1 MRILALNWQD
11 LKNPQAGGAE
21 VHLEEI
27 LKRLVQY
34 GHQVDL
40 LCSNYAGG
48 SRTDNTAGINIHR
61 AGSRSNFNIM
71 APFGVRRLINSNR
84 YDVVIEDIN
93 KIPFFSPLYQKLP
106 TLVVIPHLF
115 ADTIFQEINFV
126 LGTYIYL
133 AEKPVPSIYKRNRFM
148 VISKSTAD
156 EVEKRGIPRENI
168 DVVECGIDKDIY
180 RFDPSIPKFEIP
192 TLLYVG
198 RLKKYKNIETPIRAM
213 PLIRE
218 VIPNA
223 RLVIIGSGD
232 HQPDL
237 QNLALSL
244 GLGDAVEFKGYIPQ
258 AEKISYLRRSHI
270 SVYPSLKEGWGLTNI
285 EANAC
290 GTAVLASRVPGLRDS
305 VDEGRSGLLFEFGNI
320 EQFAEMAAKMIGDED
335 FRRSLEMG
343 GLRWAADFSWEK
355 TARATEDILKRIV
368 TGGEKTA

>member
-40 LCSNYAGG
+40 LCSNFPGGARTDTTDGISIYRSG
-48 SRTDNTAGINIHR
+48 SRF
-61 AGSRSNFNIM
+61 NFNWV
-71 APFGVRRLINSNR
+71 APFTMRKLINQNR

-93 KIPFFSPLYQKLP
+93 KIPFYSPLYNNLP

-115 ADTIFQEINFV
+115 SDTIFKEINFV
-126 LGTYIYL
+126 LGTYIFL
-133 AEKPVPSIYKRNRFM
+133 AEKPVTAVYRNRQFM
-148 VISKSTAD
+148 VISKSTAE
-156 EVEKRGIPRENI
+156 EVEKRGIPRGNI
-168 DVVECGIDKDIY
+168 HVVECGIDKEIY
-180 RFDPSIPKFEIP
+180 RFDPSIPKFEKP

-198 RLKKYKNIETPIRAM
+198 RLKKYKNVELPIRAL
-213 PLIRE
+213 PIIRKS
-218 VIPNA
+218 IPGA

-237 QNLALSL
+237 ERLAQSL
-244 GLGDAVEFKGYIPQ
+244 DLGPSVEFKGFIPQ
-258 AEKISYLRRSHI
+258 AEKIDYLRRAHI

-290 GTAVLASRVPGLRDS
+290 GTAVLASRVPGLKDS
-305 VDEGRSGLLFEFGNI
+305 VDEGNSGLLFEFGDA
-320 EQFAEMAAKMIGDED
+320 EGFASMAGRMLSDDI
-335 FRRSLEMG
+335 FRKGLEMG
-343 GLRWAADFSWEK
+343 GLRWAANFSWDK
-355 TARATEDILKRIV
+355 AARATEEILKGIV
-368 TGGEKTA
+368 APQ

>member
-40 LCSNYAGG
+40 LCSNFAGG
-48 SRTDNTAGINIHR
+48 GKSDNTDGINIIR
-61 AGSRSNFNIM
+61 VGSRLNFNWV
-71 APFGVRRLINSNR
+71 APFTFRKLIKDNR

-93 KIPFFSPLYQKLP
+93 KIPFYSSLYHKLP

-126 LGTYIYL
+126 LGSYIYL
-133 AEKPVPSIYKRNRFM
+133 FEKPVPVIYKNKRFM

-168 DVVECGIDKDIY
+168 HVVECGIDKEIY
-180 RFDPSIPKFEIP
+180 RFDPAIPKFETP
-192 TLLYVG
+192 TLVYIG
-198 RLKKYKNIETPIRAM
+198 RLKKYKNIETPIKAM
-213 PLIRE
+213 PIIRNS
-218 VIPNA
+218 VPNA

-237 QNLALSL
+237 QRLVEAMDL
-244 GLGDAVEFKGYIPQ
+244 GNAVEFKGFISQ
-258 AEKISYLRRSHI
+258 AEKITYLRQAHI

-290 GTAVLASRVPGLRDS
+290 GTAVLAARVPGLQDS
-305 VDEGRSGLLFEFGNI
+305 VDEGNSGLLFEYGNVEAYVSLAI
-320 EQFAEMAAKMIGDED
+320 KMLCDNV
-335 FRRSLEMG
+335 FRRGLEMG
-343 GLRWAADFSWEK
+343 GLRWAANFSWDK
-355 TARATEDILKRIV
+355 AAKATEDIIKGII
-368 TGGEKTA
+368 APQ

>member
-40 LCSNYAGG
+40 LCSNFPGG
-48 SRTDNTAGINIHR
+48 GKTDITDGINIIR
-61 AGSRSNFNIM
+61 SGSRLNFNWV
-71 APFGVRRLINSNR
+71 APFALRKLISANR

-93 KIPFFSPLYQKLP
+93 KIPFYSSLYHKLP
-106 TLVVIPHLF
+106 TLIVIPHLF
-115 ADTIFQEINFV
+115 ADTIFQEINFI
-126 LGTYIYL
+126 LGSYIFL
-133 AEKPVPSIYKRNRFM
+133 FEKPVPLMYKTRQFM

-168 DVVECGIDKDIY
+168 HVVECGIDKEIY
-180 RFDPSIPKFEIP
+180 RFDPSIPKFDIP
-192 TLLYVG
+192 TLIYIG
-198 RLKKYKNIETPIRAM
+198 RLKKYKNVETAITAL
-213 PLIRE
+213 PLIRKT
-218 VIPNA
+218 VPNA

-237 QNLALSL
+237 QRLTEAM
-244 GLGDAVEFKGYIPQ
+244 GLTDAVEFKGFIPQ
-258 AEKISYLRRSHI
+258 AEKITYLRRAHI

-290 GTAVLASRVPGLRDS
+290 GTAVLAARVAGLQDS
-305 VDEGRSGLLFEFGNI
+305 VDEGNSGLLFEFGNI
-320 EQFAEMAAKMIGDED
+320 EAFASLAVKMICDD
-335 FRRSLEMG
+335 SFRKGLEMG
-343 GLRWAADFSWEK
+343 GLRWAANFSWDK
-355 TARATEDILKRIV
+355 AAKATEDIIKRIV
-368 TGGEKTA
+368 APQ

>member
-40 LCSNYAGG
+40 LCSNFPGG
-48 SRTDNTAGINIHR
+48 SKTDVTDCISIYR
-61 AGSRSNFNIM
+61 SGSRFNFNWV
-71 APFGVRRLINSNR
+71 APFAMRRLINKNR

-93 KIPFFSPLYQKLP
+93 KIPFYSPLYHNLP

-115 ADTIFQEINFV
+115 SDTIFQEINFV
-126 LGTYIYL
+126 LGTYIFL
-133 AEKPVPSIYKRNRFM
+133 AEKPVPAVYRSKQFM

-168 DVVECGIDKDIY
+168 HVVECGIDKEIY
-180 RFDPSIPKFEIP
+180 RFDPSVPKFDIP

-198 RLKKYKNIETPIRAM
+198 RLKKYKNVELPIKAL
-213 PLIRE
+213 PIIRKS
-218 VIPNA
+218 VPNA

-232 HQPDL
+232 HEPDL
-237 QNLALSL
+237 ERLVQSL
-244 GLGDAVEFKGYIPQ
+244 DLTKAVEFKGYIPQ
-258 AEKISYLRRSHI
+258 GEKITYLRRSHVSI
-270 SVYPSLKEGWGLTNI
+270 YPSLKEGWGLTNI

-290 GTAVLASRVPGLRDS
+290 GTAVLASRVPGLKDS
-305 VDEGRSGLLFEFGNI
+305 VDEGNSGLLFEFGDI
-320 EQFAEMAAKMIGDED
+320 DGFAAMAVKMLADEA
-335 FRRSLEMG
+335 FRRGLEMG
-343 GLRWAADFSWEK
+343 GLRWAANFSWDK
-355 TARATEDILKRIV
+355 TAKSTEDILKRIV
-368 TGGEKTA
+368 APQ

>member
-40 LCSNYAGG
+40 LCSNFPDGG
-48 SRTDNTAGINIHR
+48 KTDNTDGISIYR
-61 AGSRSNFNIM
+61 RGSRFNFNWV
-71 APFGVRRLINSNR
+71 APFALRQLISANR
-84 YDVVIEDIN
+84 YDAVIEDIN
-93 KIPFFSPLYQKLP
+93 KIPFYSSLYQNLP

-133 AEKPVPSIYKRNRFM
+133 FEKPVPMIYKSKRFM

-156 EVEKRGIPRENI
+156 EVEKRGIPRGNI
-168 DVVECGIDKDIY
+168 DVVECGIDKEVY
-180 RFDPSIPKFEIP
+180 RFDPSIQKFETP
-192 TLLYVG
+192 TLIYIG
-198 RLKKYKNIETPIRAM
+198 RLKKYKNVETTIKAM
-213 PLIRE
+213 PLIRKN
-218 VIPNA
+218 VPNA

-237 QNLALSL
+237 QRLTEAM
-244 GLGDAVEFKGYIPQ
+244 GLNDVVEFKGFIKQ
-258 AEKISYLRRSHI
+258 DEKVNYLRRAHI

-290 GTAVLASRVPGLRDS
+290 GTAVLAARVEGLRDS
-305 VDEGRSGLLFEFGNI
+305 VDEGNSGLLFEFGNVDA
-320 EQFAEMAAKMIGDED
+320 FAALATKMLGSDEL
-335 FRRSLEMG
+335 RKSLEMG
-343 GLRWAADFSWEK
+343 GLRWAANFSWDK
-355 TARATEDILKRIV
+355 AARATEDIIKRIV
-368 TGGEKTA
+368 TPQ